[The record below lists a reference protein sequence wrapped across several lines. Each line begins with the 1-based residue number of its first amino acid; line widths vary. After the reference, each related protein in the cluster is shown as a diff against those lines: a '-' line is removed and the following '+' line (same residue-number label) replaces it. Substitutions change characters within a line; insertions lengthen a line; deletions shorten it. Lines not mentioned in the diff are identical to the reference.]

1 MGCKVCETMGCCD
14 SGIQHTYGPDCI
26 LGKPLADEQQ
36 YIDSER
42 RKTAEKLKN
51 EAAEIAAALEEI
63 AHGTDEGKR
72 KKAQAFIRDHVEGY
86 HHAIQIGNQTELG
99 KVLEW

>member
-1 MGCKVCETMGCCD
+1 MKYTFGCRSASE
-14 SGIQHTYGPDCI
+14 QHTYGPDCI
-26 LGKPLADEQQ
+26 LGKKMTDAE
-36 YIDSER
+36 YVESER

-63 AHGTDEGKR
+63 AHGTDEVKR
-72 KKAQAFIRDHVEGY
+72 IKAQTFIRDHVEGY

-99 KVLEW
+99 KVLANDENDL

>member
-1 MGCKVCETMGCCD
+1 L
-14 SGIQHTYGPDCI
+14 QHTYGPDCI
-26 LGKPLADEQQ
+26 LGEKHKADEA
-36 YIDSER
+36 YAESER

-63 AHGTDEGKR
+63 AHGTSLDKR
-72 KKAQAFIRDHVEGY
+72 LKAQAFIRDHVEGY

-99 KVLEW
+99 KVLEP